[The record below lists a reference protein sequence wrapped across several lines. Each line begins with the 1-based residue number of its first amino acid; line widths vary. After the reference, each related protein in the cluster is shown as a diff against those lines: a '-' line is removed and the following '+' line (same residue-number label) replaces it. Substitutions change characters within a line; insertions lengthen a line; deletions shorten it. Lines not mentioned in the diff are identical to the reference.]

1 MLIRTDMPLSKEAIE
16 EFKEIYRQEFGKEI
30 SDQTALELAL
40 NLLTLFQAIYRPVTK
55 KEFEEFKT

>member
-1 MLIRTDMPLSKEAIE
+1 MPLSKEAIE

-55 KEFEEFKT
+55 EEFEEFKT